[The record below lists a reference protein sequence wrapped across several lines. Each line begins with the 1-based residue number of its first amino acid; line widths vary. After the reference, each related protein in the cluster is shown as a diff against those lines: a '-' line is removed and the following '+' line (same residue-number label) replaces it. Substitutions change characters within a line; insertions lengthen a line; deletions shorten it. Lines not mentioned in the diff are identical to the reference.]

1 MISTSTSNHIRGD
14 IQGDPDPDRTLLVA
28 QVVAVEVLL
37 IVVRLLAA
45 HLDW

>member
-14 IQGDPDPDRTLLVA
+14 IQGDPDRTLLVV